1 MHSFL
6 RSNQL
11 LSAYSLSLLS
21 FSSYVIGREEF
32 HGYVQGAD
40 AFHLF
45 QPLLQAADVQ
55 DVSFFDGKCVFPWD
69 DDAVFAVDDFMQPAG
84 LDVEKEFSVFHILL
98 GNHDAAGHVS
108 FVQQFRIQVFYQP
121 VDG

>member
-45 QPLLQAADVQ
+45 HPCSRWRMFRMSPSLMGNAFFHGMTALSLL
-55 DVSFFDGKCVFPWD
+55 
-69 DDAVFAVDDFMQPAG
+69 
-84 LDVEKEFSVFHILL
+84 
-98 GNHDAAGHVS
+98 
-108 FVQQFRIQVFYQP
+108 
-121 VDG
+121 